1 MINDPSGIDDQPGD
15 FDEQRPPS
23 KSQRKRDMIAL
34 QKLGQTLTELK
45 PAQLAKIPLEDDLLH
60 SIKELQ
66 RIHQRE
72 GRRRQ
77 LQYIG
82 KLMRSADHEAI
93 EQALDAL
100 NKEGLQQIQQQH
112 LVEQWRDRLLSD
124 DKNALAE
131 FVDAYEPDDV
141 QPLAQLIRQARREQ
155 DQNKPP
161 AAARK
166 LFRLV
171 RDTVT
176 TR

>member
-1 MINDPSGIDDQPGD
+1 MINDHSGIDDQPGD
-15 FDEQRPPS
+15 FDEQRPIS
-23 KSQRKRDMIAL
+23 KSQRKRDMLAL

-45 PAQLAKIPLEDDLLH
+45 PAQLAKIPLEEDLLH
-60 SIKELQ
+60 AITEMQ

-82 KLMRSADHEAI
+82 KLMRSADHDAI

-100 NKEGLQQIQQQH
+100 NKEGLQQVQQQH

-155 DQNKPP
+155 EQNKPP

-166 LFRLV
+166 LFRLL
-171 RDTVT
+171 RDTIT

>member
-1 MINDPSGIDDQPGD
+1 MINDHSGIDDQQGD
-15 FDEQRPPS
+15 LDEQRPIS

-34 QKLGQTLTELK
+34 QKLGQSLTELK

-60 SIKELQ
+60 AIQEMQ

-82 KLMRSADHEAI
+82 KLMRSADHDAI
-93 EQALDAL
+93 AEALDAL
-100 NKEGLQQIQQQH
+100 NTEGLQQVQQQH
-112 LVEQWRDRLLSD
+112 LVEQWRDRLLSE

-131 FVDAYEPDDV
+131 FVDAYEPEDV

-155 DQNKPP
+155 TQNKPP

-176 TR
+176 SR

>member
-1 MINDPSGIDDQPGD
+1 MINDHSGIDDQPGD
-15 FDEQRPPS
+15 FDEQRPIS

-45 PAQLAKIPLEDDLLH
+45 PAQLAKIPLEDDLH
-60 SIKELQ
+60 EAITELQ
-66 RIHQRE
+66 RIHHRE

-82 KLMRSADHEAI
+82 KLMRSADHDAI
-93 EQALDAL
+93 EQALNAL

-155 DQNKPP
+155 EQNKPP

-176 TR
+176 SR

>member
-1 MINDPSGIDDQPGD
+1 MINDHSGIDDQHGD

-23 KSQRKRDMIAL
+23 KSQRKRDMLAL

-45 PAQLAKIPLEDDLLH
+45 PAQLAKIPLNDDLLH
-60 SIKELQ
+60 AVTEMQ
-66 RIHQRE
+66 RIRQRE

-82 KLMRSADHEAI
+82 RLMRSADHEAI
-93 EQALDAL
+93 EHALDAL
-100 NKEGLQQIQQQH
+100 NKEGLQQVQQH
-112 LVEQWRDRLLSD
+112 HLIEQWRDRLLSD

-131 FVDAYEPDDV
+131 FVDAYQPDDV

-176 TR
+176 SR